1 MDYHSLDI
9 QWGNHDVLWM
19 GAAAGQQACIATVIR
34 LCLRYGNLDILE
46 DGYGI
51 NMLPLVTFALET
63 YGDDD
68 AARFAIKTPEE
79 KADISLALQQRMHK
93 AISVIQFKIE
103 GKLAMEN
110 PEFGMDGRRLLERID
125 YDTMQVKIGQKQY
138 ALLDTIFPTIDP
150 SDPYALTEKEQNVM
164 ERLTRAFKNCEK
176 LQKHVKFLLKQ
187 GSLYKVYNGNLLYHG
202 CMPMNGDGTLMEVPV
217 YGTYYQG
224 KELYDVLEQYVRK
237 AFFSMEDQEK
247 ERGKH
252 ILWFLWSAPGSPLY
266 GRSQMA
272 TFERYLIEDKE
283 THREVKN
290 AYYTLLERKETA
302 ELILKEFG
310 LEGDSP
316 RIINGHVPIHQKE
329 GESPVKCEGKVLII
343 DGGFSRP
350 YHRETGIAGYTLIYN
365 SYGMSLAA
373 HEPFETTEIA
383 IQEETDIVSHQIAV
397 SYNQK
402 RKTVG
407 DTDNGKQLLKKIA
420 ELKELIGAYRSGTIK
435 ERGN

>member
-1 MDYHSLDI
+1 
-9 QWGNHDVLWM
+9 M

-68 AARFAIKTPEE
+68 AAQFAIKTPEE

-187 GSLYKVYNGNLLYHG
+187 GSLYKVYNGNLLYH
-202 CMPMNGDGTLMEVPV
+202 E
-217 YGTYYQG
+217 
-224 KELYDVLEQYVRK
+224 
-237 AFFSMEDQEK
+237 S
-247 ERGKH
+247 
-252 ILWFLWSAPGSPLY
+252 
-266 GRSQMA
+266 
-272 TFERYLIEDKE
+272 
-283 THREVKN
+283 
-290 AYYTLLERKETA
+290 
-302 ELILKEFG
+302 
-310 LEGDSP
+310 DS
-316 RIINGHVPIHQKE
+316 
-329 GESPVKCEGKVLII
+329 
-343 DGGFSRP
+343 
-350 YHRETGIAGYTLIYN
+350 
-365 SYGMSLAA
+365 
-373 HEPFETTEIA
+373 
-383 IQEETDIVSHQIAV
+383 
-397 SYNQK
+397 
-402 RKTVG
+402 
-407 DTDNGKQLLKKIA
+407 
-420 ELKELIGAYRSGTIK
+420 
-435 ERGN
+435 